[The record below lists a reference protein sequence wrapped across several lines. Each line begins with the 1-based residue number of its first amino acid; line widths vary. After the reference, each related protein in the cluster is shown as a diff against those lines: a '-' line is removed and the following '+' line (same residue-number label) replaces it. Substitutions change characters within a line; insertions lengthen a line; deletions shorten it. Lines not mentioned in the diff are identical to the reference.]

1 MAFSLTQVRE
11 DDQMFLDGCPP
22 PHRPLKRQLLVG
34 LVLMQLALGK
44 VRSGSG
50 LKAFNTALEAV
61 DYDLS
66 AWRRR
71 ANLSSKDTAILDADD
86 SAGWELA
93 EALLRPRSIEVDEES
108 GAVKFVNTNHE
119 AVRLSVSL
127 ALTHKFI
134 KQVHGSYLIVAG
146 THDHILLGAACVHL
160 STCLPMT
167 SHAKSSTATSPSN

>member
-1 MAFSLTQVRE
+1 MTASYYAL
-11 DDQMFLDGCPP
+11 
-22 PHRPLKRQLLVG
+22 RQLLFAG

-50 LKAFNTALEAV
+50 LKAFNTALESV

-134 KQVHGSYLIVAG
+134 KQVYNTDPIAPGALDYMFVGTAGVYCLIYLI
-146 THDHILLGAACVHL
+146 
-160 STCLPMT
+160 
-167 SHAKSSTATSPSN
+167 